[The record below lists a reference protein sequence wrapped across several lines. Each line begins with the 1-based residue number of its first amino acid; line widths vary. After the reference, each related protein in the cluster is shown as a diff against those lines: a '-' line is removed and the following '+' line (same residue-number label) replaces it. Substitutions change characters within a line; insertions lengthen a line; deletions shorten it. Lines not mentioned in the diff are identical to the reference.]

1 MYIYNRMIIFRLTW
15 IIALL
20 FIITG
25 CSSVGLSPPK
35 KIPLAASK
43 KEQQLLLLG
52 EQYFKQGQFQ
62 TALQKVQQ
70 AHALNPDNE
79 EALYAIAR
87 CYLSLK
93 KYSQSLE
100 YSRRAAS
107 YRSEHLPDIY
117 LLMGR
122 TYQQLDD
129 PWNALRTYRYAT
141 GQYPK
146 NLKLQYALGETYVYL
161 DKLEFASD
169 AFKAAI
175 TATRDDAAS
184 HYQLGVLYYTNHY
197 STPALLSLSVSLLLE
212 PGHARAASIR
222 QNIVNLLASDLQSK
236 NTDEGDFRAV
246 AAALNRQRVS
256 MLKSEK
262 KYTVFEIIKA
272 QYLRLYKE
280 LDTQN
285 IKNQQKTF
293 VIDTYVS
300 FYNKLNQQ
308 GLAETSVYYLFQNSQ
323 DEVINR
329 WLENNS
335 EKVKRLETFVKNGNK
350 QMNKS

>member
-1 MYIYNRMIIFRLTW
+1 MYIYNRMIVFRLTW

-20 FIITG
+20 FIFTG
-25 CSSVGLSPPK
+25 CSSVGLSSPK
-35 KIPLAASK
+35 KIPVAASK

-52 EQYFKQGQFQ
+52 EQHFKQGQFQ

-70 AHALNPDNE
+70 VQASNPDNE

-87 CYLSLK
+87 CYLSLE

-122 TYQQLDD
+122 TYQQLDE

-141 GQYPK
+141 SQYPK
-146 NLKLQYALGETYVYL
+146 NFQLLYALGETYVYL
-161 DKLEFASD
+161 GKPEFASD

-175 TATRDDAAS
+175 TAAPDDAAS
-184 HYQLGVLYYTNHY
+184 HYQLGILFYTNHY

-212 PGHARAASIR
+212 PDHARAASIR
-222 QNIVNLLASDLQSK
+222 QNIVDLLTSDLASN
-236 NTDEGDFRAV
+236 NTDEGDFQAV

-256 MLKSEK
+256 MLKPEK

-272 QYLRLYKE
+272 QYLMLYKE
-280 LDTQN
+280 LGTQK
-285 IKNQQKTF
+285 IKNQKKTF
-293 VIDTYVS
+293 VIDSYVS
-300 FYNKLNQQ
+300 FYNRLDQQ

-335 EKVKRLETFVKNGNK
+335 EKVKRLEGFVEKLE
-350 QMNKS
+350 

>member
-52 EQYFKQGQFQ
+52 EQHFKQGQFE

-70 AHALNPDNE
+70 VHVLNPDNE

-87 CYLSLK
+87 CYLSLE

-100 YSRRAAS
+100 YSRRAAT

-122 TYQQLDD
+122 TYRQLDE
-129 PWNALRTYRYAT
+129 PWDALRTYRYAAS
-141 GQYPK
+141 QYPE
-146 NLKLQYALGETYVYL
+146 NFKLQYALGETYVYL
-161 DKLEFASD
+161 DKPEYAGD

-175 TATRDDAAS
+175 TAAPADAAS
-184 HYQLGVLYYTNHY
+184 HYQLGILYYTNNY
-197 STPALLSLSVSLLLE
+197 STPALLSLSMSLLLG
-212 PGHARAASIR
+212 PDHARATSTR
-222 QNIVNLLASDLQSK
+222 QDIVNLLASDLASK
-236 NTDEGDFRAV
+236 NTDEGDFQAV
-246 AAALNRQRVS
+246 DAVLNRQRVS
-256 MLKSEK
+256 LLKSEK
-262 KYTVFEIIKA
+262 KYTVFEMIKA
-272 QYLRLYKE
+272 QYLMLYKE
-280 LDTQN
+280 LDTQK
-285 IKNQQKTF
+285 IKNQRKTF
-293 VIDTYVS
+293 VLDTYVS
-300 FYNKLNQQ
+300 FYNRLNQQ
-308 GLAETSVYYLFQNSQ
+308 GLAETSVYYIFRNSQ

-335 EKVKRLETFVKNGNK
+335 EKVKRLEQFVKK
-350 QMNKS
+350 LE